1 MPGIRGK
8 KLPPRRSKTGK
19 YSSIRQ
25 LVFAL
30 LDQNQMIEEDA
41 VNKIVMREYPKS
53 NFAGKDGKLGHF
65 AWYKHTYAKL
75 KLEEANFK
83 LKEPK
88 KSNAKTKTHA
98 SETDQIGRLGNVDAD
113 GMGKK
118 MARTKDRRS
127 QTCQR
132 KHDMAIK
139 TGKTT
144 QPYQA
149 SDVENR
155 QDPEVEIITG

>member
-25 LVFAL
+25 LVFSL

-75 KLEEANFK
+75 KLEEANFTF
-83 LKEPK
+83 KEPK

-98 SETDQIGRLGNVDAD
+98 SETNQTANTESVDAD
-113 GMGKK
+113 GMGKDV
-118 MARTKDRRS
+118 ARTKDRRS
-127 QTCQR
+127 QTRQR

-144 QPYQA
+144 QPHKT

-155 QDPEVEIITG
+155 QDSEVEIITG